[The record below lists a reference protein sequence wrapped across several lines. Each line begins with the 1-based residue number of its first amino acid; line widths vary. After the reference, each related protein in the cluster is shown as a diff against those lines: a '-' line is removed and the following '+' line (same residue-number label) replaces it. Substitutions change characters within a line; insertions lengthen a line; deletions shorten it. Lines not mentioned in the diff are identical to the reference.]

1 MSSEGR
7 NVVYIGPEK
16 HIVTQAVENR
26 LPEAGLNVISLPP
39 DIDKINRQRD
49 SADIFLCYADYSSPK
64 TEAVMHYLS
73 DLCSDEHRS
82 MCLILDN
89 AAAREQV
96 MKMKSAQRAAHIY
109 TRPLNL
115 NDIVD
120 DLTELSKAYEEFRR
134 TKTLLVVD
142 DDEDFFMIMKQWLKK
157 DYHIVGVPSGIE
169 AVRYLKNNTPP
180 DLILLD
186 YEMPDLD
193 GYDVMRL
200 LHGTPQTSEI
210 PIIFLTGVD
219 DRDSVMRVVNLK
231 PDGYLLKSMRKS
243 ELLDALN
250 RFFVRNILDGGMSQ
264 K

>member
-1 MSSEGR
+1 MILSSLLVSNG
-7 NVVYIGPEK
+7 V
-16 HIVTQAVENR
+16 A
-26 LPEAGLNVISLPP
+26 
-39 DIDKINRQRD
+39 
-49 SADIFLCYADYSSPK
+49 ADLAESGKECLELCRKNNYD
-64 TEAVMHYLS
+64 
-73 DLCSDEHRS
+73 
-82 MCLILDN
+82 LILLDHRMPGIDGVDTFVQLKEIFKEQG
-89 AAAREQV
+89 RE
-96 MKMKSAQRAAHIY
+96 
-109 TRPLNL
+109 
-115 NDIVD
+115 
-120 DLTELSKAYEEFRR
+120 
-134 TKTLLVVD
+134 
-142 DDEDFFMIMKQWLKK
+142 
-157 DYHIVGVPSGIE
+157 IE

>member
-1 MSSEGR
+1 MISEGR
-7 NVVYIGPEK
+7 SIVYIGPEK
-16 HIVTQAVENR
+16 HVVTQAVENR
-26 LPEAGLNVISLPP
+26 LPEVGLKVISLPP
-39 DIDKINRQRD
+39 DIDKINRHRD
-49 SADIFLCYADYSSPK
+49 SADIFLCYADCSSPK

-82 MCLILDN
+82 MCLIVDN
-89 AAAREQV
+89 AAREQV
-96 MKMKSAQRAAHIY
+96 MKMNSAQQAAHIY
-109 TRPLNL
+109 TRPLNMT
-115 NDIVD
+115 DIVD
-120 DLTELSKAYEEFRR
+120 DLTELSKTYEEFRR

-142 DDEDFFMIMKQWLKK
+142 DDEDFFMIMKHWLKK
-157 DYHIVGVPSGIE
+157 DYNIVGVHSGID

-219 DRDSVMRVVNLK
+219 DRASVMRVVNLK

-250 RFFVRNILDGGMSQ
+250 RFFVMKILHCSMPQ

>member
-1 MSSEGR
+1 MISEGR
-7 NVVYIGPEK
+7 SIVYIGPEK

-26 LPEAGLNVISLPP
+26 LPEAGLNVISLLP

-49 SADIFLCYADYSSPK
+49 SADIFLCYADCSSPK

-82 MCLILDN
+82 MCLIVDN
-89 AAAREQV
+89 AAREQV
-96 MKMKSAQRAAHIY
+96 MKMNSAQQAAHIY
-109 TRPLNL
+109 TRPLNMT
-115 NDIVD
+115 DIVD
-120 DLTELSKAYEEFRR
+120 DLTELSKTYEEFRR

-142 DDEDFFMIMKQWLKK
+142 DDEDFFMIMKHWLKK
-157 DYHIVGVPSGIE
+157 DYNIVGVHSGID

-219 DRDSVMRVVNLK
+219 DRASVMRVVNLK

>member
-1 MSSEGR
+1 
-7 NVVYIGPEK
+7 
-16 HIVTQAVENR
+16 
-26 LPEAGLNVISLPP
+26 
-39 DIDKINRQRD
+39 
-49 SADIFLCYADYSSPK
+49 
-64 TEAVMHYLS
+64 
-73 DLCSDEHRS
+73 
-82 MCLILDN
+82 MCLIVDN

-109 TRPLNL
+109 TRPLNM
-115 NDIVD
+115 NDVVD
-120 DLTELSKAYEEFRR
+120 DLIELSTAYEEFRR
-134 TKTLLVVD
+134 MKTLLVVD

-157 DYHIVGVPSGIE
+157 DYHIVGVHSGIE

-250 RFFVRNILDGGMSQ
+250 RFFVRNILPCGMPQ

>member
-1 MSSEGR
+1 MISEGR
-7 NVVYIGPEK
+7 SIVYIGPEK
-16 HIVTQAVENR
+16 HVVTQAVENR
-26 LPEAGLNVISLPP
+26 LPEVGLKVISLPP
-39 DIDKINRQRD
+39 DIDKINRHRD
-49 SADIFLCYADYSSPK
+49 SADIFLCYADCSSPK

-82 MCLILDN
+82 MCLIVDN
-89 AAAREQV
+89 AAREQV
-96 MKMKSAQRAAHIY
+96 MKINSAQQAAHIY
-109 TRPLNL
+109 TRPLNMT
-115 NDIVD
+115 DIVD
-120 DLTELSKAYEEFRR
+120 DLTELSKTYEEFRR

-142 DDEDFFMIMKQWLKK
+142 DDEDFFMIMKHWLKK
-157 DYHIVGVPSGIE
+157 DYNIVGVHSGID

-219 DRDSVMRVVNLK
+219 DRASVMRVVNLK

-250 RFFVRNILDGGMSQ
+250 RFFVMKILHCSMPQ